1 MINSRKTGQKINAK
15 DTVRSIRQFALIKA
29 ADGATTV
36 RDAFASSYALA
47 A

>member
-15 DTVRSIRQFALIKA
+15 DTVRSIRQFALKA
-29 ADGATTV
+29 ADGATAV